1 MGEPAVFYFDVASP
15 YAYLAAARVDGLL
28 GSDTV
33 WRPILVGALHRH
45 YRRVSWGATP
55 ELRAAGIR
63 EIEARA
69 AAYGLPSLV
78 WPDPYP
84 ANSLTAMR
92 AATWADQQGAVREFA
107 QAAYAAA
114 FAHGTDLTSR
124 SSVLEVASRAGL
136 DAAVLDARLDDLALK
151 QALRDRTSEAIAAG
165 VYGVPTFDAAGLLW
179 WGDHQLD
186 AAATYHEL
194 AAKQRT

>member
-1 MGEPAVFYFDVASP
+1 MGGPAVFYFDLASP
-15 YAYLAAARVDGLL
+15 YAYLASARIDELL

-55 ELRAAGIR
+55 ELRTAGMR

-69 AAYGLPSLV
+69 AAYGLPSFV

-107 QAAYAAA
+107 HAAYAAA
-114 FAHGTDLTSR
+114 FAQGTDLTSR
-124 SSVLEVASRAGL
+124 SSVLEAARQAGL
-136 DAAVLDARLDDLALK
+136 DAAALDAGLDDPALK
-151 QALRDRTSEAIAAG
+151 QALRERTDEAIAAG

-186 AAATYHEL
+186 AATTYHHL
-194 AAKQRT
+194 ATTQRT